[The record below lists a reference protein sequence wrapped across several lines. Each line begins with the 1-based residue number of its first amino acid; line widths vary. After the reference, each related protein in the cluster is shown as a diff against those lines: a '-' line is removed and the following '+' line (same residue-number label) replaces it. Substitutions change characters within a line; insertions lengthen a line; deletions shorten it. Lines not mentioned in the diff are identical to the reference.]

1 MYMEWIEKL
10 TIMMSPS
17 LLMPPSLQNIF
28 IKKII
33 QKYITSVQKLKLQDI
48 SIQENLLLPSSNKN
62 QVKIALIKQNT

>member
-1 MYMEWIEKL
+1 MYMKWIEKL

-48 SIQENLLLPSSNKN
+48 SIQANLLLPSSNK
-62 QVKIALIKQNT
+62 IK